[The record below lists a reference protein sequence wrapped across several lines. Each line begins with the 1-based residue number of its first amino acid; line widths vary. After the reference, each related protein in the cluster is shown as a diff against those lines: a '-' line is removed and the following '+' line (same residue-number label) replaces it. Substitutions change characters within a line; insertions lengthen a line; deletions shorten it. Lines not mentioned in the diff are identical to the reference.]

1 MDVHQERLKKQQ
13 LRWQSLRPFN
23 ITIVCSFIF
32 FFLIGIALSYSSLD
46 SSPTFT
52 APLIVPTTLLILS
65 ITMLYTIVKK
75 HDVWA
80 QRIIPVSAFILTVFI
95 SVDSHIQEQTYQNS
109 FLYLVLLLPL
119 FYSYLLAYNARYLM
133 TQNIF
138 LLVCYIFASVMGNTD
153 PLVFLFNSAFLFTL
167 CYLTMYTQCRADT
180 SQSKQSLNDLE
191 RNTIISKKSGRY
203 LNSIIHDIRQPLSSL
218 SLYSHLLEKTL
229 TDTQH
234 LQLAQSIKHSSEELE
249 RWISSIL
256 DLARLD
262 NDAITPSIT
271 EFELSSALSPI
282 IQKYKQQALLKSL
295 NLSVRIPKVTVKGDI
310 RLLTSIV
317 DVLLSNAMT
326 HGSQDNNAKVL
337 LSVRQYQKQA
347 KLQVWNQGE
356 EIESSIFDTLFDEV
370 AQAENSL
377 NNKTKGIGLG
387 LAIAQRKAHLCDT
400 NIEAK
405 TTSKGSCFTLVLE
418 TGLNPQKRK
427 DLKELSNQSLST
439 KILLIDDD
447 QGILTALHM
456 LLESWGYHVECAETA
471 EEGLDKYS
479 ASDFDLVISDFRLP
493 NQKTGLDVL
502 KQIKVGTPSI
512 LLTGEADPEK
522 LKEVKESSKVLDY
535 MILNKPVKPA
545 SLRGMLKQLL

>member
-1 MDVHQERLKKQQ
+1 MDIYQERVSIQQ

-23 ITIVCSFIF
+23 ITIVASFVF
-32 FFLIGIALSYSSLD
+32 FFLIGIAQSYTLFN

-52 APLIVPTTLLILS
+52 APLIIPATLLVLNLAILY
-65 ITMLYTIVKK
+65 MMVKM
-75 HDVWA
+75 HDIWA
-80 QRIIPVSAFILTVFI
+80 QRVIPVTAFFITIFI
-95 SVDSHIQEQTYQNS
+95 SVNSHFQEQTYQNS

-119 FYSYLLAYNARYLM
+119 FYSYLLAYNTRYLIL
-133 TQNIF
+133 QNVF
-138 LLVCYIFASVMGNTD
+138 LLLCYTFASVMGNTT
-153 PLVFLFNSAFLFTL
+153 PLVFLFNIAFLLTL
-167 CYLTMYTQCRADT
+167 CYLTMYTQFKADA
-180 SQSKQSLNDLE
+180 SQGKQSLSHIE
-191 RNTIISKKSGRY
+191 KNTIISKKNSRY

-249 RWISSIL
+249 RWISSLL

-262 NDAITPSIT
+262 NDAITPTVT
-271 EFELSSALSPI
+271 EFELSVVLSPI
-282 IQKYKQQALLKSL
+282 IQKYQQQALLKGL
-295 NLSVRIPKVTVKGDI
+295 NFSTRIPKVTVKGDI
-310 RLLTSIV
+310 RILTSIV
-317 DVLLSNAMT
+317 DVLLSNAMI
-326 HGSQDNNAKVL
+326 HGSQNKNSQVL

-370 AQAENSL
+370 AQAENPF

-387 LAIAQRKAHLCDT
+387 LSIAQRKAQLCNT
-400 NIEAK
+400 KIEAK
-405 TTSKGSCFTLVLE
+405 TNSKGSCFTLMLE
-418 TGLNPQKRK
+418 TGLKPQKRK
-427 DLKELSNQSLST
+427 NLKEISNQSLSC

-447 QGILTALHM
+447 KGILTALSM
-456 LLESWGYHVECAETA
+456 LLESWGYQVDCADTA
-471 EEGLDKYS
+471 EEGLEKYS
-479 ASDFDLVISDFRLP
+479 TSDYDLIITDFRLP

-502 KQIKVGTPSI
+502 REIKTGTPSI

-522 LKEVKESSKVLDY
+522 LKEVKESNKVLDY

>member
-1 MDVHQERLKKQQ
+1 MDIYQERVSIQQ

-23 ITIVCSFIF
+23 ITIVASFVF
-32 FFLIGIALSYSSLD
+32 FFLIGIAQSYTLFN

-52 APLIVPTTLLILS
+52 APLIIPATLLVLNLAILY
-65 ITMLYTIVKK
+65 MMVKM
-75 HDVWA
+75 HDIWA
-80 QRIIPVSAFILTVFI
+80 QRVIPVTAFFITIFI
-95 SVDSHIQEQTYQNS
+95 SVNSHFQEQTYQNS

-119 FYSYLLAYNARYLM
+119 FYSYLLAYNTRYLIL
-133 TQNIF
+133 QNVF
-138 LLVCYIFASVMGNTD
+138 LLLCYTFASVMGNTT
-153 PLVFLFNSAFLFTL
+153 PLVFLFNIAFLLTL
-167 CYLTMYTQCRADT
+167 CYLTMYTQFKADA
-180 SQSKQSLNDLE
+180 SQGKQSLSHIE
-191 RNTIISKKSGRY
+191 KNTIISKKNSRY

-249 RWISSIL
+249 RWISSLL

-262 NDAITPSIT
+262 NDAITPTVT
-271 EFELSSALSPI
+271 EFELSVVLSPI
-282 IQKYKQQALLKSL
+282 IQKYQQQALLKGL
-295 NLSVRIPKVTVKGDI
+295 NFSTRIPKVTVKGDI
-310 RLLTSIV
+310 RILTSIV
-317 DVLLSNAMT
+317 DVLLSNAMI
-326 HGSQDNNAKVL
+326 HGSQNKNSQVL

-370 AQAENSL
+370 AQAENPF

-387 LAIAQRKAHLCDT
+387 LSIAQRKAQLCNT
-400 NIEAK
+400 KIEAK
-405 TTSKGSCFTLVLE
+405 TNSKGSCFTLMLE
-418 TGLNPQKRK
+418 TGLKPQKRK
-427 DLKELSNQSLST
+427 NLKEISNQSLSC

-447 QGILTALHM
+447 KGILTALSM
-456 LLESWGYHVECAETA
+456 LLESWGYQVDCADTA
-471 EEGLDKYS
+471 EEGLEKYS
-479 ASDFDLVISDFRLP
+479 TSDYDLIITDFRLP

-502 KQIKVGTPSI
+502 REIKTGTPSI

-522 LKEVKESSKVLDY
+522 LKEVKESNKVLDY

-545 SLRGMLKQLL
+545 SLRAMLKQLL